1 MSTRQT
7 YKRKD
12 DKKVSCCAKCQK
24 TIELSNFAEQAHMK
38 GKKRI
43 KNAETIQCLT
53 TMKYQLFICQIRHK
67 CKQTKLKKLI
77 N

>member
-12 DKKVSCCAKCQK
+12 DKKISCCAKCQK
-24 TIELSNFAEQAHMK
+24 TFKCGRASLKSHMK
-38 GKKRI
+38 GKKPI

-53 TMKYQLFICQIRHK
+53 TLKYLLLICQIRHK
-67 CKQTKLKKLI
+67 FKQTKLK
-77 N
+77 NFNN

>member
-24 TIELSNFAEQAHMK
+24 TIELSNVAEQAH
-38 GKKRI
+38 I
-43 KNAETIQCLT
+43 KVKSALKMQ
-53 TMKYQLFICQIRHK
+53 
-67 CKQTKLKKLI
+67 KQS
-77 N
+77 NV